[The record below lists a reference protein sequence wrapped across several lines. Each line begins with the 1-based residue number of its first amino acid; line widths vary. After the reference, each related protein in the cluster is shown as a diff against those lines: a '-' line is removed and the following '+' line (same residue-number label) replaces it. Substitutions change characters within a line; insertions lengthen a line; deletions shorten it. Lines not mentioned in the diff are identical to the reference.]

1 MKSAGVELHQE
12 QLEVHRDPNPMH
24 EESKEEEQM
33 CCDGKR
39 TAAEHRKESPDGKC
53 CSDS

>member
-1 MKSAGVELHQE
+1 MSDEEARE
-12 QLEVHRDPNPMH
+12 QAAAPPEALGS
-24 EESKEEEQM
+24 ESPPEDGEAAEQM
-33 CCDGKR
+33 CCDGER

>member
-1 MKSAGVELHQE
+1 MKSAKAKIT
-12 QLEVHRDPNPMH
+12 LETPEEDPKP
-24 EESKEEEQM
+24 EEGSENEQM
-33 CCDGKR
+33 CCDGER

>member
-1 MKSAGVELHQE
+1 MPDTKVKQE
-12 QLEVHRDPNPMH
+12 QKSQLMAPEPKP
-24 EESKEEEQM
+24 EESGKTEQM

-39 TAAEHRKESPDGKC
+39 TAAEHRKESHDGKC

>member
-1 MKSAGVELHQE
+1 MPETDVQGEGTQPVNTDAPSDASGKT
-12 QLEVHRDPNPMH
+12 
-24 EESKEEEQM
+24 EQM

-39 TAAEHRKESPDGKC
+39 TAVEHRGESADGKC